1 MLNSAGV
8 DKLQAEAVGWLYAV
22 MVDDAGSAAEL
33 AAIRTHLGNRV
44 VETAGA
50 ANFTT
55 SYREEDGYLLLA
67 SNRRADAVIL
77 DALISDQP
85 DSDLIPK
92 LVTGLLAN
100 RTQGR
105 WGNTQEN
112 VFVLLTLDKYF
123 NTYEAQTPDFVA
135 KAWLGEQY
143 VAGFTFEGRSTDY
156 QSVNVPMSYLA
167 EQGQQDLILSKEGE
181 GRLYYRLGLNYA
193 PVSLDLAPLDA
204 GFTVLRTYEA
214 VDDPADVRQDED
226 GTWIV
231 KAGARVRVRLTMVAP
246 VSYTH
251 LTLPTSDLV

>member
-1 MLNSAGV
+1 M
-8 DKLQAEAVGWLYAV
+8 
-22 MVDDAGSAAEL
+22 
-33 AAIRTHLGNRV
+33 RFLGNRV

-55 SYREEDGYLLLA
+55 TYREEDGYLLLA

-92 LVTGLLAN
+92 LVTGLLAH

-112 VFVLLTLDKYF
+112 VFVLLALDKYF
-123 NTYEAQTPDFVA
+123 NTFEAQTPDFVA

-156 QSVNVPMSYLA
+156 QSVSVPMSYLA
-167 EQGQQDLILSKEGE
+167 EQGQQDLILSKEGD

-193 PVSLDLAPLDA
+193 PVSLDLAPW
-204 GFTVLRTYEA
+204 T
-214 VDDPADVRQDED
+214 
-226 GTWIV
+226 
-231 KAGARVRVRLTMVAP
+231 P
-246 VSYTH
+246 VSPSCA
-251 LTLPTSDLV
+251 PTRPWTTRRTCARTRTASGMSRPGPGCGCA